1 VRVSV
6 PSLRAH
12 RDGANAPAAP
22 APDAT
27 ASLAPAQTAANA
39 ALAAAW
45 KGRVILAP
53 LTRVGTLPFRRLCAD
68 FGASVTLSE
77 MAFARPLAKGDRVE
91 RARLRKAPT
100 ETCFG
105 LQIATN
111 NVSEGLAAARLAAD
125 AGAAFIDL
133 NCGCPIFEATR
144 RGLGS
149 ALLRNPRKLARLVA
163 GMAEASPL
171 PVTVK
176 IRLGVTDATPNYS
189 SVVPALHAAGAA
201 LVTVHGRSGEGRYKR
216 AADWSAVSAV
226 ALANPSMPVVGNGD
240 ALTLAEVQ
248 SRLAAP
254 GVHAIMVGRGA
265 LIKPWLF
272 AEVEGGSEILLDE
285 GARVAVWRQLVAY
298 FREYLGDDAKGRS
311 KADWCVQGRGG
322 CGEAAGRRGRHPRP
336 TATSHS
342 PRFLPSHLDFLSRY
356 RPMPASV
363 YGGADPSSP
372 LLLRR
377 DDVADAALG
386 ESLTSL
392 TRLERLLRCSAPAAH
407 AEVLDALWRSDSD
420 ADAVRRM
427 QALADASL
435 DEWETGVKAVR
446 REDGPARGG
455 RDGRDDGVAG
465 G

>member
-1 VRVSV
+1 MDRHRSRSRRVRLQSPD
-6 PSLRAH
+6 PSTRPGHASS
-12 RDGANAPAAP
+12 AAAAAQSS

-226 ALANPSMPVVGNGD
+226 G
-240 ALTLAEVQ
+240 
-248 SRLAAP
+248 
-254 GVHAIMVGRGA
+254 GRGCVSGA
-265 LIKPWLF
+265 
-272 AEVEGGSEILLDE
+272 ASGVC
-285 GARVAVWRQLVAY
+285 ARVW
-298 FREYLGDDAKGRS
+298 
-311 KADWCVQGRGG
+311 WC
-322 CGEAAGRRGRHPRP
+322 AP
-336 TATSHS
+336 TF
-342 PRFLPSHLDFLSRY
+342 PD
-356 RPMPASV
+356 
-363 YGGADPSSP
+363 
-372 LLLRR
+372 
-377 DDVADAALG
+377 
-386 ESLTSL
+386 
-392 TRLERLLRCSAPAAH
+392 
-407 AEVLDALWRSDSD
+407 
-420 ADAVRRM
+420 
-427 QALADASL
+427 
-435 DEWETGVKAVR
+435 
-446 REDGPARGG
+446 
-455 RDGRDDGVAG
+455 
-465 G
+465 